1 MAVSAIVPGLVMAAV
16 ALGLGAIVRPGV
28 GLSAAIGVVVGV
40 GGFSAQVLAL
50 GWARTAGPN
59 ANLAV
64 ALFGFLV
71 LLGVVGGL
79 YALLRATGDW
89 FSPAAFGGGLLA
101 LVPIAIYETWLVRKG
116 RIGELIVDHERAAS
130 AAAASAKER
139 G

>member
-1 MAVSAIVPGLVMAAV
+1 MAVSAVVPGLVMAAV
-16 ALGLGAIVRPGV
+16 AFGLGAIFGLGV

-50 GWARTAGPN
+50 GWARQAGPN

-71 LLGVVGGL
+71 LLGVVGGVF
-79 YALLRATGDW
+79 ALLRATGDW
-89 FSPAAFGGGLLA
+89 FSAKAFGGGLLA

-116 RIGELIVDHERAAS
+116 RIGELIVDAERAAT
-130 AAAASAKER
+130 AASK
-139 G
+139 GQG